1 MKALS
6 IRQPWAFLIAH
17 GLKDLENRDWETHY
31 RGPLL
36 IHAGKT
42 LADDAFLSCQT
53 LLNRIPGVRAQL
65 EALGGITV
73 GELKAQCG
81 GIVGRA
87 ELVDCVEESTS
98 PWFVGRFGF
107 VLENPQPLPF
117 LPLRGQLGIF
127 EVRYP

>member
-6 IRQPWAFLIAH
+6 VRQPWAWLIVH
-17 GLKDLENRDWETHY
+17 GLKPLENRNWETHY

-42 LADDAFLSCQT
+42 LTDEDFLDCQA
-53 LLNRIPGVRAQL
+53 LLNRIPDARARL
-65 EALGGITV
+65 EAIGGITL
-73 GELKAQCG
+73 GELRAQCG

-87 ELVDCVEESTS
+87 ELVACVRHSDS
-98 PWFVGRFGF
+98 PWFVGRYGF
-107 VLENPQPLPF
+107 VLENATPLPF
-117 LPLRGQLGIF
+117 LPLRGQLGLF